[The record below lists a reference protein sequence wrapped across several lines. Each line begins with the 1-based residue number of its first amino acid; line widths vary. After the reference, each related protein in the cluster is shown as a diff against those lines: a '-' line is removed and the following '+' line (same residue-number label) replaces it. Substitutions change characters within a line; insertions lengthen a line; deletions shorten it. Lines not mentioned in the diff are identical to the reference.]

1 MEAMLPSSNSMLILE
16 GLFAADAWAA
26 RVAAGNL
33 FALHRLGGPT
43 LKRPGVSSTSNLSL
57 LFPPPPPSHQ
67 ISMVVPGVHILGE
80 AMQAAVGGH
89 RFAQACHQQ

>member
-33 FALHRLGGPT
+33 FALHSLGGPT
-43 LKRPGVSSTSNLSL
+43 LKRPGASSTSNLSF
-57 LFPPPPPSHQ
+57 LFPPPSHQ